1 MKFRDDNRDENNERT
16 TEPALTTEDL
26 AHPAPAP
33 ITERDTGRDT
43 GLDTDPDTGLD
54 TGRDAGLDT
63 GREAAV
69 YPGREAGL
77 GEGREAAVYPGE
89 ATGDAHRP
97 GPADDGTRSAEADAY
112 RTDENRAAETHA
124 DARGTEQTGTGG
136 TADGGAPRASGPPGG
151 DAEADGVAEPLLG
164 TAEAEGYR
172 STWSEIQGRFVD
184 DPREAVRSAD
194 TLVAEVMQAFA
205 GTLADH
211 RGRLEKQWDSG
222 EQVATEDLR
231 QALRAYRSLINR
243 LLDT

>member
-1 MKFRDDNRDENNERT
+1 MKYRDENTQRDN
-16 TEPALTTEDL
+16 EPALTTEDL
-26 AHPAPAP
+26 AHPAPTPDRDTGRDTGIETDPDTGLDTSRSAGL
-33 ITERDTGRDT
+33 DTGRDT
-43 GLDTDPDTGLD
+43 GLDT
-54 TGRDAGLDT
+54 
-63 GREAAV
+63 
-69 YPGREAGL
+69 
-77 GEGREAAVYPGE
+77 GREAAVYPGE
-89 ATGDAHRP
+89 ATGDAHQP
-97 GPADDGTRSAEADAY
+97 GPSDDGIRGAGTETDAYRTDETGTAGTDADAY
-112 RTDENRAAETHA
+112 RTDETVAGA
-124 DARGTEQTGTGG
+124 GG
-136 TADGGAPRASGPPGG
+136 TADGGAPPASGPPGG
-151 DAEADGVAEPLLG
+151 DTGSDEVAGPLLG

>member
-1 MKFRDDNRDENNERT
+1 MKDRDENTQRT
-16 TEPALTTEDL
+16 TEPALSTEDL
-26 AHPAPAP
+26 ARPAPAP
-33 ITERDTGRDT
+33 IPDRDTGRETDRDT
-43 GLDTDPDTGLD
+43 GTGTDPDTGLD
-54 TGRDAGLDT
+54 TGRSAGLDT
-63 GREAAV
+63 
-69 YPGREAGL
+69 
-77 GEGREAAVYPGE
+77 GREAAVYPGE

-97 GPADDGTRSAEADAY
+97 GSADDGMRSTEADAY
-112 RTDENRAAETHA
+112 RADEARAADA
-124 DARGTEQTGTGG
+124 DADTDADGYARHTGETEPLTGSDG
-136 TADGGAPRASGPPGG
+136 ADGGAPSPSGPPGG
-151 DAEADGVAEPLLG
+151 DAGSDEVAEPLLG
-164 TAEAEGYR
+164 AAEAERYR

-211 RGRLEKQWDSG
+211 RGRLEKQWGSG

>member
-1 MKFRDDNRDENNERT
+1 MKDRDENTQRA
-16 TEPALTTEDL
+16 TEPVLTTEDL
-26 AHPAPAP
+26 ARPAP
-33 ITERDTGRDT
+33 IPDRDTGRETDRDT
-43 GLDTDPDTGLD
+43 GIETAPDTGLD
-54 TGRDAGLDT
+54 TGRSAGLDT
-63 GREAAV
+63 
-69 YPGREAGL
+69 
-77 GEGREAAVYPGE
+77 GREAAVYPGE

-97 GPADDGTRSAEADAY
+97 GPADDGIRTTEADAY
-112 RTDENRAAETHA
+112 RADEARTA
-124 DARGTEQTGTGG
+124 DADDDVHHTGETETGTGG
-136 TADGGAPRASGPPGG
+136 ADGGAPSPSGPPGG
-151 DAEADGVAEPLLG
+151 DTGSDEVAEPLLG

>member
-1 MKFRDDNRDENNERT
+1 MQHRDENAQRA

-26 AHPAPAP
+26 ARPATSPTP
-33 ITERDTGRDT
+33 DRDTDR
-43 GLDTDPDTGLD
+43 DTGLD
-54 TGRDAGLDT
+54 TGREAGLDT
-63 GREAAV
+63 
-69 YPGREAGL
+69 
-77 GEGREAAVYPGE
+77 GREAAVYPGE

-97 GPADDGTRSAEADAY
+97 GATDDEVRGAEADAY
-112 RTDENRAAETHA
+112 RDDEVRAAES
-124 DARGTEQTGTGG
+124 DAHRPEETGTGG
-136 TADGGAPRASGPPGG
+136 AADGGAPRASGPPGG
-151 DAEADGVAEPLLG
+151 EDETDGEAEPLLG

-172 STWSEIQGRFVD
+172 TTWSEIQGRFVD
-184 DPREAVRSAD
+184 DPRDAVRSAD